1 MKSILSVLAFLCI
14 TLQSFSQTPELNS
27 YPQAKATVFLD
38 FDGQL
43 VRGTTWNWDGPI
55 QAAPSGFSAADI
67 TEIFNRVAEDYR
79 IFDINITTDST
90 VYANAPAQKRSRII
104 ITPTWEWYGKTG
116 GISYVNSFKWAD
128 ETPGWVFSSLLGN
141 NVKSVAECAS
151 HEAGHTLG
159 LQHQSTWS
167 SACVKTQEYA
177 DGKGEGQIGWA
188 PIMGVGYGRN
198 ITTWHTGTSTK
209 GCDKIQND
217 ISIIAANV
225 GLRSDEHTDDLTGA
239 SPVTMMGTDF
249 AATGIINTQTDR
261 DIFTFKVQ
269 APANFRINATPQ
281 SIGPGNEGANLDI
294 KVSLLNNLGDT
305 VGRYNPAELLNAG
318 VDSVLNT
325 GTYYLVVDGVG
336 NANLSDYASL
346 GYYAVT
352 GSIAQA
358 LPVKRFQ
365 LSGNTN
371 SSNQHQLY
379 WAYEADEAVKAI
391 NIQQS
396 ADGIH
401 FSNLVELKPAE
412 RKFTW
417 KPGTQARL
425 YYRAQAITVA
435 DERAYYSNIITLQ
448 PALKQD
454 IKLRSNLITDA
465 IELTTGKVYA
475 YMLMDETGRILQQG
489 RISAGYNRIEVY
501 AAKKGMLLLRLQ
513 SENEAHSEKLIKQ

>member
-1 MKSILSVLAFLCI
+1 MKGILSVFAFLCI
-14 TLQSFSQTPELNS
+14 TMQSFSQTPKLNS

-55 QAAPSGFSAADI
+55 QAAPSGFSPEDI
-67 TEIFNRVAEDYR
+67 TEMFNRVAEDYR

-90 VYANAPAQKRSRII
+90 VFAAAPAQKRTRII

-116 GISYVNSFKWAD
+116 GASYVNSFKWGD
-128 ETPGWVFSSLLGN
+128 DTPGWVFSSLLGN

-159 LQHQSTWS
+159 LQHQSTWNG
-167 SACVKTQEYA
+167 ACVKTKEYA
-177 DGKGEGQIGWA
+177 EGNGEGQIGWA
-188 PIMGVGYGRN
+188 PIMGVGYGKN

-217 ISIIAANV
+217 IAIIAANV
-225 GLRSDEHTDDLTGA
+225 GLRSDEHTDELSDA
-239 SPVTMMGTDF
+239 SPITMMGSEF

-261 DIFTFKVQ
+261 DVFTFKVQ
-269 APANFRINATPQ
+269 APANFRINANPQ
-281 SIGPGNEGANLDI
+281 SIGPANEGANLDI
-294 KVSLLNNLGDT
+294 KVSLLDHRGDT

-358 LPVKRFQ
+358 LPVHRFH
-365 LSGNTN
+365 LTGNMN
-371 SSNQHQLY
+371 NNQHQLNWVY
-379 WAYEADEAVKAI
+379 DADEPVKAI
-391 NIQQS
+391 NIQYS
-396 ADGIH
+396 ADGIR
-401 FSNLVELKPAE
+401 FSNLVELNTSVKQF
-412 RKFTW
+412 RW
-417 KPGTQARL
+417 KPTTQARL
-425 YYRAQAITVA
+425 YYRAQAVTVA
-435 DERAYYSNIITLQ
+435 DERAYYSNVITLQ
-448 PALKQD
+448 PSLKQD
-454 IKLRSNLITDA
+454 VKLHSNLIRDA

-475 YMLMDETGRILQQG
+475 YTLLDETGRVLQQG
-489 RISAGYNRIEVY
+489 RISAGYNKIEVY
-501 AAKKGMLLLRLQ
+501 TARKGMLLLRLQ